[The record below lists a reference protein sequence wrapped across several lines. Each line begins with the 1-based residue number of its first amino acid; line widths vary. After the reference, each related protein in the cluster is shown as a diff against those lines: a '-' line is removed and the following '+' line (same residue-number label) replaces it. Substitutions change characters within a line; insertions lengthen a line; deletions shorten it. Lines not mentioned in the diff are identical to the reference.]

1 MCTCTNLSPRRFA
14 ITLAVLAC
22 AGSSGVTAQS
32 AASIEL
38 QNPRGGWN
46 YSGLVDRSGDTAVAY
61 PTPPIDRGSQR
72 NRTAILGRIK
82 EAGTDR
88 KPPTLVVNG
97 NAMPL
102 YAGDGGRFAR
112 YYAFGAGSNG
122 VEVRSGDS
130 RSAKRMQFYEANS
143 GKTPAQLRIIL
154 SWNAPGA
161 EIDMHVLTPDGG
173 HAFWAAPVLPS
184 GGGLDVDSVDGP
196 GPEVFTITAP
206 PRGAYH
212 VFVNYWGSLGP
223 GGYHFDESAR
233 GVPVIEAR
241 LTLVT
246 YENTAREKRETF
258 VVPLRKIGDVL
269 PVKSFLF

>member
-1 MCTCTNLSPRRFA
+1 MRWVSVRGTAWACTAL
-14 ITLAVLAC
+14 LC
-22 AGSSGVTAQS
+22 AYLG
-32 AASIEL
+32 AASAQGAAPIEL
-38 QNPRGGWN
+38 QHPRGGWN
-46 YSGLVDRSGDTAVAY
+46 YSGAVDRSDDTAVAY
-61 PTPPIDRGSQR
+61 PSPPIDRGTQR
-72 NRTAILGRIK
+72 HRTAILGRIK
-82 EAGTDR
+82 DAGTDR
-88 KPPTLVVNG
+88 KPPTLIVNG

-102 YAGDGGRFAR
+102 YTGEDGRFAR
-112 YYAFGAGSNG
+112 YYAFGAGSNS
-122 VEVRSGDS
+122 VEVRSSDGKAS
-130 RSAKRMQFYEANS
+130 RRLQFYEANS

-173 HAFWAAPVLPS
+173 HAFWAAPVLQS

-212 VFVNYWGSLGP
+212 VYVNYWGSLGP
-223 GGYHFDESAR
+223 GGYHFDEAAR
-233 GVPVIEAR
+233 EVPVIEAR
-241 LTLVT
+241 VTIVT

>member
-1 MCTCTNLSPRRFA
+1 MKSSRRCLLIAFA
-14 ITLAVLAC
+14 ALLEANPP
-22 AGSSGVTAQS
+22 GVTAQ
-32 AASIEL
+32 ANTPIEL
-38 QNPRGGWN
+38 HNPRGGWN
-46 YSGLVDRSGDTAVAY
+46 YSGTVDRAGDTAVAY
-61 PTPPIDRGSQR
+61 PTPPIDRGAQR
-72 NRTAILGRIK
+72 QRTAILGRIK
-82 EAGTDR
+82 EAGKDR
-88 KPPTLVVNG
+88 KPPTLIVNG

-102 YAGDGGRFAR
+102 YTGEGGRFAR
-112 YYAFGAGSNG
+112 YYAFGAGSNS
-122 VEVRSGDS
+122 VEVRTGDGKA
-130 RSAKRMQFYEANS
+130 AKRMQFYEANS

-173 HAFWAAPVLPS
+173 HAFWAAPVLQS

-206 PRGAYH
+206 PRGTYH
-212 VFVNYWGSLGP
+212 VYVNYWGSLGP

-233 GVPVIEAR
+233 EVPVIEAR
-241 LTLVT
+241 VTLVT